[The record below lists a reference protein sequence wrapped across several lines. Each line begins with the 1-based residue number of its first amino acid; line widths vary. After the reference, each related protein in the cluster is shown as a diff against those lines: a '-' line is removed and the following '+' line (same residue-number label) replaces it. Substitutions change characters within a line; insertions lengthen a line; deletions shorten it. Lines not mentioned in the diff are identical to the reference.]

1 MKRRA
6 FTLIELMVVV
16 AIIGILAAVAIPNY
30 QKFTC
35 RSKKVEGKSG
45 LNLIAKAEEVYRAEQ
60 DEYAFG
66 PDGDILVGSIMS
78 GRKYYDYG
86 IVPFA
91 APDGGPGFFVTATG
105 LPGSDMTGDVMT
117 IDSNFVLVTDVIDVC
132 R

>member
-16 AIIGILAAVAIPNY
+16 AIIGILSAVAIPNF

-45 LNLIAKAEEVYRAEQ
+45 LNLIAKAEEAFRAEN
-60 DEYAFG
+60 DVYAFG
-66 PDGDILVGSIMS
+66 PDGDLLVGAIMS

-86 IVPFA
+86 VDDFPG
-91 APDGGPGFFVTATG
+91 PGGGPGFFVTATG
-105 LPGSDMTGDVMT
+105 LPGTDMTGDIMT
-117 IDSNFVLVTDVIDVC
+117 IDSNFVLVTDVLDVC

>member
-16 AIIGILAAVAIPNY
+16 AIIGILAAVAIPNF

-45 LNLIAKAEEVYRAEQ
+45 LNLISKAEEAYRAEN
-60 DEYAFG
+60 DVYAFG
-66 PDGDILVGSIMS
+66 PDGDILVGAIMT

-86 IVPFA
+86 VDTFTGPN
-91 APDGGPGFFVTATG
+91 GSPGFFITATG